1 MKQDETSFT
10 EKRVMQDVIGLSLH
24 VEMNNYMKIFF
35 SIIIISLLVLG
46 CSNSKSEIDKIE
58 HIKKV
63 GNMNPTLAIEML
75 DSVSTE
81 MLSKSTYVNM
91 KYDLLK
97 IRLYDKTFIPAKSD
111 NKIKKVVEY
120 FTKHGTNLEIQE
132 ALYYAGSVYRDL
144 NDTPRALD
152 YFLQS
157 KLRCKNGVA
166 YDTVILRNT
175 LSNLSYVYYNVQDYS
190 NALKY
195 AKEDYELSKE
205 INDLDA
211 TTVLGVATS
220 LIRLGKEK
228 EAKQKLSE
236 TLHLLHNSRIEYY
249 SQEIFSLLYHFS
261 VLKMKSEAEYCY
273 ADIKDKGISCDYA
286 DAMIAMGE
294 YFIFKE
300 KIVPAIE
307 YYKGILNLPES
318 YQGKYDACKELVNL
332 YNRLGD
338 KKLASFYADKFV
350 KICDTLNLGE
360 RQRQAATV
368 NNKFKYYQDEKRE
381 RELVERGKLYR
392 LATCGVAV
400 VSAIVL
406 LLLLVF
412 ILYKRNARL
421 KLLLEKDLILKKA
434 NQDIIELE
442 SDIAD
447 KDREVNNLLNS
458 LELTNK
464 KMEDMNRKIKETEAE
479 LFQNEQ
485 LLSEKIKQN
494 NSFIKLLHQ
503 TELEEKASDV
513 IEATRNS
520 ANGKY
525 KMSSDNWKKLFRAVD
540 ELHPNFSGMLAEKL
554 GRISEQELQ
563 FCYLLRIGLSNTQI
577 NNITELSRSTVWRWA
592 NKYQWIAVE
601 ASKYKTK

>member
-63 GNMNPTLAIEML
+63 GNMNPTLAIKML

-97 IRLYDKTFIPAKSD
+97 IRLYDKAFISAKSD

-205 INDLDA
+205 IKDLDA

-236 TLHLLHNSRIEYY
+236 TLHMLHNSRTEYY

-261 VLKMKSEAEYCY
+261 VLKVKREAEYCY
-273 ADIKDKGISCDYA
+273 ADIKEKGISCDYA
-286 DAMIAMGE
+286 DAMFAMAQYYILEG
-294 YFIFKE
+294 KTAT
-300 KIVPAIE
+300 AIE
-307 YYKGILNLPES
+307 YYKGILNLHEN

-338 KKLASFYADKFV
+338 KELASFYADKFV